1 MNNNIVARYIDHL
14 DSPTVY
20 RIAAG
25 LRIASLI
32 WIGLAILYVVGRL
45 DSLSLGPW
53 DSVRVAAMIIG
64 PGAFGV
70 LLSLIVESVRF
81 SDRDP

>member
-1 MNNNIVARYIDHL
+1 MNSKALARPRDHL
-14 DSPTVY
+14 DKAMPY
-20 RIAAG
+20 RIAG
-25 LRIASLI
+25 SLRIASLV
-32 WIGLAILYVVGRL
+32 WIGGAIIYVVGRL

-53 DSVRVAAMIIG
+53 ESVRVAALIIG
-64 PGAFGV
+64 PGALGV